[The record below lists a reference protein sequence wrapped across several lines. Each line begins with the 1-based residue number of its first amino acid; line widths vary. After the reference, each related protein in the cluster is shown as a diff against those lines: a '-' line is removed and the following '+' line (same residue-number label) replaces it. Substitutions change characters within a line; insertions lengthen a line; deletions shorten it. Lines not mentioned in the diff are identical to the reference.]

1 MEKIYDDKQLTVTQ
15 ERVALILRSYNIHD
29 FSYEVIQ
36 GGLENTSLRITA
48 PDKKYVLRIHRQGK
62 KIDEHL
68 SFELA
73 FEDYLRKK
81 SIPIPHVHPNAEG
94 KEFTVIEF
102 DGFRWLIILMDFA
115 EGESVTEHYTRE
127 LIDDLA
133 PIQARM
139 HLLGIEYAKKY
150 PGEKVW
156 TELTEMF
163 SERIK
168 DTSVYDKE
176 LAEFIERA
184 RSFRY
189 LFDPRLPHG
198 WNHLDLD
205 LIGNVLVKDNKVS
218 AIIDFDDLDYSPA
231 IVCFG
236 YSLWAVFF
244 ADGEDMMR
252 QYLREYTKVR
262 PLNEKELDALP
273 HIMLFRNY
281 AIGMIELVLWKRL
294 KNMEKFMKLEREI
307 LELPVKTSK
316 SL

>member
-1 MEKIYDDKQLTVTQ
+1 MEKIHDDKQLIVTK
-15 ERVALILRSYNIHD
+15 ERIGLILHSYNID
-29 FSYEVIQ
+29 NFSSEVIEQ
-36 GGLENTSLRITA
+36 GLENTSLRIVTG
-48 PDKKYVLRIHRQGK
+48 DKKYVLRIHRQGK

-73 FEDYLRKK
+73 FQDYLRKN

-94 KEFTVIEF
+94 KEFTVIEL
-102 DGFRWLIILMDFA
+102 DGLRWLIILMDFA
-115 EGESVTEHYTRE
+115 EGESVTEHYTSE

-133 PIQARM
+133 SIQARM
-139 HLLGIEYAKKY
+139 HLLGIEYAKEH

-156 TELTEMF
+156 AELTEMF
-163 SERIK
+163 SRRIK
-168 DTSVYDKE
+168 DTSIYDKE

-184 RSFRY
+184 RAFRY
-189 LFDPRLPHG
+189 MFDPELPHG

-218 AIIDFDDLDYSPA
+218 AIIDFDDLDYSPC

-236 YSLWAVFF
+236 YSLWAVLF
-244 ADGEDMMR
+244 ADGEKMMQ

-262 PLNEKELDALP
+262 PLSKKELDALP

-281 AIGMIELVLWKRL
+281 GIGMIELVLWKRL
-294 KNMEKFMKLEREI
+294 ENMEKFMELEKKILKL
-307 LELPVKTSK
+307 
-316 SL
+316 SLL